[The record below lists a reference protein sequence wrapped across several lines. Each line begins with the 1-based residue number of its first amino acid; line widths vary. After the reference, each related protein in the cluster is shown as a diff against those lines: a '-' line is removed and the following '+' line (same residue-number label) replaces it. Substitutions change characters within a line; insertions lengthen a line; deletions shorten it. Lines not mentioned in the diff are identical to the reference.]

1 MTGTGGISGEFEGR
15 STAAWTLPWSARSRS
30 QFRRVSSGVPSEIRV
45 VETDGTWSDLPTF
58 PNPRIVAI
66 RSNFWASRHT
76 RGPRMGSEADSAGA
90 RAGAA
95 RFKARRTDASSTPGR
110 TIDRN
115 GTDDEDFE
123 DTPELASSK
132 RRGSSGSVVARPELA
147 AVGSVRLSAAEAR
160 ERLLNGGT
168 GQRTLATKA
177 AFRPSRWIQ
186 DLLPAG
192 TGCLVVMPER
202 RSFPQGRDG
211 DQLHALAMNAVFDK
225 EFGCS
230 IQVRAG
236 GSQKA
241 FRSRRR
247 SK

>member
-1 MTGTGGISGEFEGR
+1 MVNAVI
-15 STAAWTLPWSARSRS
+15 
-30 QFRRVSSGVPSEIRV
+30 
-45 VETDGTWSDLPTF
+45 PT
-58 PNPRIVAI
+58 
-66 RSNFWASRHT
+66 
-76 RGPRMGSEADSAGA
+76 MGSEADSAGA
-90 RAGAA
+90 RGGAV
-95 RFKARRTDASSTPGR
+95 RCKARRTDASSTPGR
-110 TIDRN
+110 TIVRN

-123 DTPELASSK
+123 DTLELASSK

-177 AFRPSRWIQ
+177 AFRPSRWIK

-236 GSQKA
+236 GPQGRRLVASDAAARAQQMT
-241 FRSRRR
+241 SRAPSPRAQNGEYR
-247 SK
+247 KKLNYMGLFNDWLDRAGCVP

>member
-1 MTGTGGISGEFEGR
+1 MMR
-15 STAAWTLPWSARSRS
+15 TLKTRWSW
-30 QFRRVSSGVPSEIRV
+30 P
-45 VETDGTWSDLPTF
+45 
-58 PNPRIVAI
+58 
-66 RSNFWASRHT
+66 
-76 RGPRMGSEADSAGA
+76 
-90 RAGAA
+90 
-95 RFKARRTDASSTPGR
+95 
-110 TIDRN
+110 
-115 GTDDEDFE
+115 
-123 DTPELASSK
+123 SK

-160 ERLLNGGT
+160 ERLMNGGT

-177 AFRPSRWIQ
+177 AFRPSRWIT

-202 RSFPQGRDG
+202 WSFPQGRDG

-236 GSQKA
+236 GPLG
-241 FRSRRR
+241 RRLGNR
-247 SK
+247 GGAARTHTLRACPAPPHTRTARPQGGINGETKSPRNREVR

>member
-1 MTGTGGISGEFEGR
+1 MS
-15 STAAWTLPWSARSRS
+15 
-30 QFRRVSSGVPSEIRV
+30 
-45 VETDGTWSDLPTF
+45 
-58 PNPRIVAI
+58 
-66 RSNFWASRHT
+66 
-76 RGPRMGSEADSAGA
+76 SEADSAGA

-110 TIDRN
+110 TIVRN

-147 AVGSVRLSAAEAR
+147 AEGSVRLSAAEAR
-160 ERLLNGGT
+160 ERLTNGGT

-236 GSQKA
+236 GPQG
-241 FRSRRR
+241 RRLVASDAAAR
-247 SK
+247 AQQMTSCAPSPRAQNGEYRKKLNYMGLFNDWLDRAGCVP

>member
-1 MTGTGGISGEFEGR
+1 MRMTT
-15 STAAWTLPWSARSRS
+15 
-30 QFRRVSSGVPSEIRV
+30 
-45 VETDGTWSDLPTF
+45 
-58 PNPRIVAI
+58 
-66 RSNFWASRHT
+66 
-76 RGPRMGSEADSAGA
+76 MGSEADSAGA

-160 ERLLNGGT
+160 ERLTNGGT

-236 GSQKA
+236 GPQGRRLVASDAAARAQQMT
-241 FRSRRR
+241 SRAPSPRAQNGEYR
-247 SK
+247 KKLNYMGLFNDWLDRAGCVP

>member
-1 MTGTGGISGEFEGR
+1 MTGTGGIRGDLEAR
-15 STAAWTLPWSARSRS
+15 STAARYRIRRDRDLSFVGFRQGFRPRFGQSR
-30 QFRRVSSGVPSEIRV
+30 RAEVN
-45 VETDGTWSDLPTF
+45 LPTF
-58 PNPRIVAI
+58 PNPLMKAQQAQVW
-66 RSNFWASRHT
+66 NPDRHT

-90 RAGAA
+90 RGGAV
-95 RFKARRTDASSTPGR
+95 RCKARRTDASSTPGR
-110 TIDRN
+110 TIVRN

-123 DTPELASSK
+123 DTLELASSK

>member
-1 MTGTGGISGEFEGR
+1 M
-15 STAAWTLPWSARSRS
+15 
-30 QFRRVSSGVPSEIRV
+30 
-45 VETDGTWSDLPTF
+45 
-58 PNPRIVAI
+58 PNPAI
-66 RSNFWASRHT
+66 
-76 RGPRMGSEADSAGA
+76 GPEVWDPADGMVGTPTMSSEADSAGA
-90 RAGAA
+90 RAGAV
-95 RFKARRTDASSTPGR
+95 RCKARRTDASSTPGR
-110 TIDRN
+110 TIVRN

-123 DTPELASSK
+123 DTLELASSK

-236 GSQKA
+236 GPQG
-241 FRSRRR
+241 RRLGACDAAAR
-247 SK
+247 AQQMTSCAPSPRAQNGEYRKKLNYMGLFNDWLDRAGCVP

>member
-1 MTGTGGISGEFEGR
+1 
-15 STAAWTLPWSARSRS
+15 
-30 QFRRVSSGVPSEIRV
+30 
-45 VETDGTWSDLPTF
+45 
-58 PNPRIVAI
+58 
-66 RSNFWASRHT
+66 
-76 RGPRMGSEADSAGA
+76 MGSEADSAGA
-90 RAGAA
+90 RGGAV
-95 RFKARRTDASSTPGR
+95 RCKARRTDASSTPGR
-110 TIDRN
+110 TIVRN

-160 ERLLNGGT
+160 ERLTNGGT

-192 TGCLVVMPER
+192 TGCLVVTPER

-236 GSQKA
+236 GPQGRRLGASNRGGA
-241 FRSRRR
+241 MGTHTHFVPVGHAADAGASRGRPAQR
-247 SK
+247 AGGSLQWLKRLSSHYFLLTGSKSSCASALNAPAAGWGRG

>member
-1 MTGTGGISGEFEGR
+1 MVGTPFI
-15 STAAWTLPWSARSRS
+15 
-30 QFRRVSSGVPSEIRV
+30 
-45 VETDGTWSDLPTF
+45 PT
-58 PNPRIVAI
+58 
-66 RSNFWASRHT
+66 
-76 RGPRMGSEADSAGA
+76 MGSEADSAGA

-160 ERLLNGGT
+160 ERLTNGGT

-177 AFRPSRWIQ
+177 AFRPSRWIK

-236 GSQKA
+236 GPQGRRLVASDAAARAQQMT
-241 FRSRRR
+241 SRAPSPRAQNGEYR
-247 SK
+247 KKLNYMGLFNDWLDRAGCVP